1 MIDNARALELIEDA
15 QQQTRL
21 CSCGQPAVPV
31 ARAGGV
37 WLTCASLVKPEP
49 AGFLR
54 RLVKLDFGLGHTDR
68 LIFESSAVEA
78 AA

>member
-15 QQQTRL
+15 QQQTRI
-21 CSCGQPAVPV
+21 CGCGQPTVPV
-31 ARAGGV
+31 ARPGGV
-37 WLTCASLVKPEP
+37 WLTCASLTEP
-49 AGFLR
+49 AGRLR
-54 RLVKLDFGLGHTDR
+54 RFVTLNFGLGHTDR

>member
-15 QQQTRL
+15 QQQTRI

-31 ARAGGV
+31 ARSGGV
-37 WLTCASLVKPEP
+37 WLTCASLVEP

-54 RLVKLDFGLGHTDR
+54 RLVKLNFGVGHTDR